1 MADATPAM
9 ALSLVDGRAVLT
21 VVARDLGPVL
31 IERLEVEWPG
41 ARKTLAVGELRNR
54 RGHLRV
60 ASLIID
66 RARIE
71 SSVAARV
78 PAGAMGV
85 GLEPGRLVLA
95 GTSKSR
101 SKTAGANGAGG
112 PTSTDL
118 GPNTYFARLSLAPG
132 DGRKLTV
139 SVDGQVH
146 PDDVR
151 TALAAVFGAPAA
163 GEGTFEIDPLGTAL
177 DEIFVA
183 DGFRLPD
190 SGDLRLGA
198 ARVSPG
204 RIALRWSAGP
214 DPAADAVHDDVDEI
228 SALRRALDMATPG
241 PSRAEVAH
249 LLATAYEKIG
259 QEEGAMAALQIC
271 IDNAPAGALVGTAW
285 RRLVELL
292 ARRGEPHAA
301 ARALIA
307 SADDARVGASEVE
320 RAGALVAAA
329 EILRKRLDLPADAGM
344 LLDRALTLDPN
355 SAEALGA
362 LEALSTEAGDFARLA
377 EILERKLGVVA
388 RGPLEQTKLLARL
401 GEIYDRNLQQPAL
414 ARRAY
419 ERLTKLDPTHAD
431 ARAYL
436 ARPESPP
443 PSSAAA
449 PAGTLP
455 PPPSAGAP
463 SPAPLASAVP
473 QPVGS
478 SPSGGST
485 PGASPAA
492 PADEATPMTRVTSEQ
507 TDKYWRSAGV
517 ESEPVLRANSLVA
530 KARVSLSRGDI
541 PGATDDLEQA
551 LVSVARH
558 AGALL
563 LLAEI
568 AYRKQEWHRARELYA
583 ALEQSPDAA
592 DAVPRSDLVARR
604 AALAQRL
611 GDANEAESLYREL
624 AILNPRHAEARRVL
638 AELALSRGDTASA
651 ALRLEELLR
660 LLPAGSTGE
669 LCDLR
674 HRLGA
679 VYAETAEWNGARYYL
694 ELVVDQEPSRLPAL
708 ELLAQTYQKLALH
721 REAAETCGRLAR
733 LYPDPAHRAAVL
745 YRQAEIRRTYLDDEA
760 GALDAYL
767 RSSDADPRFVPARL
781 RLVDHFWTDGDLDVV
796 ADLARDLAAVPLS
809 PEADADLIARLAI
822 AVAGPRSVMPPQFSL
837 AEHPVLLD
845 AAVRVLAQA
854 GDRAA
859 ARGADMDAMLTH
871 ARFWAGPDGERAL
884 VGALVEVVL
893 ADPARP
899 GPALVLGGLAA
910 RTRRF
915 ALARAAYSLPTF
927 VHPEGV
933 ATKLLDTL
941 PAAEPV
947 RPEAVRPGTPVDH
960 PDVAGPVR
968 RALSRLAPA
977 LLGLDYH
984 EPAPKPVEGSGL
996 PPARAIELRRIADL
1010 LGAPPF
1016 VVAPDAEGLR
1026 RTPSPQGERRRLRL
1040 IPSQPAGLLISP
1052 AAVMLSPAAWSFVA
1066 GRAIEAL
1073 RSGLVTAGLTGVD
1086 GLARL
1091 LEGARAALG
1100 GPASAEPRA
1109 RAVAEWLARPETAVT
1124 LGAPEARDELL
1135 LEVEAALASLPD
1147 WQTFRRGTRHTCN
1160 RIGLL
1165 VCGSPVDVLMVIS
1178 EGELFGDDDE
1188 PPTAAVRGEFLRGES
1203 AREIIAFMF
1212 SPAYEAAA

>member
-41 ARKTLAVGELRNR
+41 PRKALAVAELRNR

-71 SSVAARV
+71 SRVAARV
-78 PAGAMGV
+78 PAGEMGV

-95 GTSKSR
+95 GTSKS
-101 SKTAGANGAGG
+101 KNDGGGGNGAGEAS
-112 PTSTDL
+112 STGL
-118 GPNTYFARLSLAPG
+118 GPRTYFARLSLAPG
-132 DGRKLTV
+132 DGRKLNV
-139 SVDGQVH
+139 SVDGQVP

-163 GEGTFEIDPLGTAL
+163 GDGTFEVDPLATAL

-190 SGDLRLGA
+190 SADLRLGA

-204 RIALRWSAGP
+204 RIALRWSSGP
-214 DPAADAVHDDVDEI
+214 DPSAAEGAHDDADEI
-228 SALRRALDMATPG
+228 AALRRALDMATPG

-259 QEEGAMAALQIC
+259 QEEGALAALQIC
-271 IDNAPAGALVGTAW
+271 IDNAAAGALVGTAW

-320 RAGALVAAA
+320 RAGTLVAAA

-344 LLDRALTLDPN
+344 LLDRALTLDPS

-377 EILERKLGVVA
+377 EILERKLEAVA
-388 RGPLEQTKLLARL
+388 RGPLEQTAILARL
-401 GEIYDRNLQQPAL
+401 GEIYDRNLHQAAL

-419 ERLTKLDPTHAD
+419 ERLTKIDPTHAEAL
-431 ARAYL
+431 ARL

-443 PSSAAA
+443 PPSS
-449 PAGTLP
+449 PPPRAGTLP
-455 PPPSAGAP
+455 PPA
-463 SPAPLASAVP
+463 
-473 QPVGS
+473 
-478 SPSGGST
+478 
-485 PGASPAA
+485 PAA
-492 PADEATPMTRVTSEQ
+492 PPPAPPTASGVPAAPSDDATPMTRVKSEQ

-517 ESEPVLRANSLVA
+517 ESEPVLRANTLVA
-530 KARVSLSRGDI
+530 KARVSLSRGEI
-541 PGATDDLEQA
+541 PAATDDLEQA
-551 LVSVARH
+551 LASTPRH

-592 DAVPRSDLVARR
+592 DAVPRADLVARR

-611 GDANEAESLYREL
+611 GDSGEAESLYREL

-638 AELALSRGDTASA
+638 AELALARGDTATA

-660 LLPAGSTGE
+660 LLPAGSTNE
-669 LCDLR
+669 LVDLR

-679 VYAETAEWNGARYYL
+679 VYAETGEWNGARYYL

-781 RLVDHFWTDGDLDVV
+781 RLVDHFWAEGDLDVV
-796 ADLARDLAAVPLS
+796 ADLANDLSAVPLS
-809 PEADADLIARLAI
+809 PEGDADLIARLAI
-822 AVAGPRSVMPPQFSL
+822 AVAGPRSVTPPHFSL
-837 AEHPVLLD
+837 SEHPVLLD
-845 AAVRVLAQA
+845 AAVRVLSQA

-859 ARGADMDAMLTH
+859 DRGVDKMDAMLTH
-871 ARFWAGPDGERAL
+871 ARFWAGPEGERAL
-884 VGALVEVVL
+884 VAALVEVVL

-910 RTRRF
+910 RTRRL

-927 VHPEGV
+927 VHPEGL
-933 ATKLLDTL
+933 ATKLLEAL

-1052 AAVMLSPAAWSFVA
+1052 AAVMLSPQAWSFVA

-1091 LEGARAALG
+1091 LEGALTALG

-1109 RAVAEWLARPETAVT
+1109 RAVADWLSRPEAAVT
-1124 LGAPEARDELL
+1124 LGAPEARAELL
-1135 LEVEAALASLPD
+1135 AEVEAALASLPD

-1165 VCGSPVDVLMVIS
+1165 VSGSPVDMLMVIS

-1188 PPTAAVRGEFLRGES
+1188 PPTAAIRGEFLRGES
-1203 AREIIAFMF
+1203 AREILAFLF
-1212 SPAYEAAA
+1212 SPAYEAAAAT